1 MIDFI
6 EAQKLW
12 DDPDLIEIPVR
23 TEDEPKY
30 MIIRD
35 SNKRLQLTN
44 NAKLPSLFYLFAA
57 EPKRYM

>member
-12 DDPDLIEIPVR
+12 DDPDLIEIPAR
-23 TEDEPKY
+23 TEDKPRY

-35 SNKRLQLTN
+35 SIKQLQLTN

>member
-23 TEDEPKY
+23 TEDEPRY

-35 SNKRLQLTN
+35 SNKRLQFTN